1 MEKNRET
8 RPSSDAAG
16 AESFDVILR
25 ELHTI
30 VERLEGEDLALED
43 SLQAFERG
51 VGLSRRG
58 QAILD
63 AAERR
68 VEMLL
73 RDGST
78 TPLEPGTGSA
88 QAP

>member
-1 MEKNRET
+1 MDKTMDT
-8 RPSSDAAG
+8 RPSASG
-16 AESFDVILR
+16 AESFDAILR
-25 ELHTI
+25 ELNVI

-51 VGLSRRG
+51 VDLSRRG

-68 VEMLL
+68 VETLL
-73 RDGST
+73 RDGRT
-78 TPLEPGTGSA
+78 APLEPARGSEDGGE
-88 QAP
+88 

>member
-1 MEKNRET
+1 MDKTMDT
-8 RPSSDAAG
+8 RPSASG
-16 AESFDVILR
+16 AESFDAILR
-25 ELHTI
+25 ELNVI

-51 VGLSRRG
+51 VDLSRRG

-68 VEMLL
+68 VETLL
-73 RDGST
+73 RDGRT
-78 TPLEPGTGSA
+78 APLEPSR
-88 QAP
+88 PEDDKE

>member
-1 MEKNRET
+1 MDKNMES
-8 RPSSDAAG
+8 RPSSDVG
-16 AESFDVILR
+16 GETFDAILR
-25 ELHTI
+25 ELHAI
-30 VERLEGEDLALED
+30 VARLEGEDLALED

-58 QAILD
+58 EAILD

-78 TPLEPGTGSA
+78 APLEPGTGSA
-88 QAP
+88 QDP